1 MNNRAD
7 TLPRMRLLLLVLLA
21 APLCGCYRPL
31 FDEKLP
37 RHQYE
42 QYDAARDGSTPTEE
56 YDLFGNPQ
64 PTLRARL
71 SDR

>member
-1 MNNRAD
+1 MRFRD
-7 TLPRMRLLLLVLLA
+7 DRLPVMRVLLCA
-21 APLCGCYRPL
+21 VCIAPLAGCYRPL

-42 QYDAARDGSTPTEE
+42 QYDTARNGSVSAEE
-56 YDLFGNPQ
+56 YDLFGNPKPQ
-64 PTLRARL
+64 LRERL